1 MFLNWLRP
9 SAGPPIRAIIRFV
22 VLLNL
27 NVLPGF
33 IIYLL
38 VNLAESQGVEP
49 CDPFYL
55 IYGLANRCITILPTL
70 EILLVPPAGV
80 EPTLTNYLLLRDINP
95 LFYR

>member
-1 MFLNWLRP
+1 MEPF
-9 SAGPPIRAIIRFV
+9 IRATIRFV

-38 VNLAESQGVEP
+38 VKLAESLGVEP
-49 CDPFYL
+49 SDP
-55 IYGLANRCITILPTL
+55 ITRAYGLAIRCITVLPAL
-70 EILLVPPAGV
+70 EFLLVPPAGV